1 MRLEKKID
9 LGDGRSVTVKEL
21 RIKDIRKIVIEGAA
35 LYDVGFLEMLTD
47 GFDNVLHLFS
57 DCIDL
62 TSQEIEDL
70 SCSEVQAIYEA
81 FKELNA
87 FFFDQIEFV
96 GGAAD
101 FKPAISTGP
110 ASSSSDTA
118 TGTSSTT
125 DGASSQQPAKS

>member
-1 MRLEKKID
+1 
-9 LGDGRSVTVKEL
+9 
-21 RIKDIRKIVIEGAA
+21 
-35 LYDVGFLEMLTD
+35 MLTD

-62 TSQEIEDL
+62 TPDQIAEL
-70 SCSEVQAIYEA
+70 SCSEVKAIYDA

-87 FFFDQIEFV
+87 FFFDQIEFA
-96 GGAAD
+96 GRAAD
-101 FKPAISTGP
+101 FKPAISIGP

-125 DGASSQQPAKS
+125 DGASSQRPAKS